1 MQLDAIAVFAEVAR
15 LKSFTEA
22 GRALN
27 APLSTVSRKVSELEA
42 SLDTRLIDRSKRQ
55 IRLTDAGSTYYDLCR
70 KGLESLAHANRVM
83 NDRHTDTAGTITVT
97 MPPNLCEF
105 VFLTAVETYQ
115 LRYPKARLRIL
126 VSERLLDLV
135 DDNVD
140 LSFRVAAPTQSDL
153 ISRTIMRHRHRL
165 VATPGYAAV
174 NALPT
179 APSDL
184 ADHRRIGFGFS
195 SKREITWSLSKG
207 TKTEDIRFEPDLA
220 VNDYAAIKAA
230 VLAGQGIAELPEP
243 LCQDVLQTG
252 HLIEVMPEWRF
263 PEIKLFAVHAG
274 STSLPKLARLF
285 LDIVVSNLKK

>member
-42 SLDTRLIDRSKRQ
+42 SLGTRLIDRSKRQ
-55 IRLTDAGSTYYDLCR
+55 IRLTDAGTTYYDLCR
-70 KGLESLAHANRVM
+70 KGLETLAHANRVM
-83 NDRHTDTAGTITVT
+83 NDRHTDTAGTVTVT
-97 MPPNLCEF
+97 MPPNLCEH
-105 VFLTAVETYQ
+105 VFLNAIETFQ
-115 LRYPKARLRIL
+115 LRYPRAQLRVL
-126 VSERLLDLV
+126 VSERMLDLV

-140 LSFRVAAPTQSDL
+140 LSFRVAAPTQPNL
-153 ISRTIMRHRHRL
+153 FSRTIKRHRHRL

-174 NALPT
+174 HALP
-179 APSDL
+179 ADPSVL

-207 TKTEDIRFEPDLA
+207 AKTEDISFQPELA
-220 VNDYAAIKAA
+220 INDYAAIKAA
-230 VLAGQGIAELPEP
+230 VLAGLGIGELPEP
-243 LCQDVLQTG
+243 LCQDALKTG
-252 HLIEVMPEWRF
+252 HLIEVLPEWRF

-285 LDIVVSNLKK
+285 LDIVVSNIKS